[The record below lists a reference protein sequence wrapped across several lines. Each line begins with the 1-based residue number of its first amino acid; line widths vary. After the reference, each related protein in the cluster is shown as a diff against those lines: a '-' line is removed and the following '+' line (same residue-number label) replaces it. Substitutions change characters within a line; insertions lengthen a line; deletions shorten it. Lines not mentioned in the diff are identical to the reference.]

1 MTDAHFWLQQVAAQ
15 SARVNL
21 FEMLQLC
28 LEAKLILNA
37 NLQILISNA
46 AAETLF
52 AYTRAELAG
61 QSVDALIPLGFLPDA
76 NQHTGTVPDLRQ
88 KDWPAYK
95 QEVRGKKKGGETLL
109 LIESVF
115 RIVLD
120 EQPALV
126 VTLQDASSL
135 YHAEEARYAL
145 AQYLQRMGEETR
157 DVIFSVK
164 VRPKILFEFLSPSIS
179 MYTGYQ
185 CDAFMAN
192 PDLILHVIHPD
203 DVTALRNIHPRNNEE
218 IRINVRLLDRN
229 GNISW
234 LDLQLNSIVNAQ
246 AKVVNLNG
254 IGRDITARIDAE
266 TRSRRNEERLR
277 ALVDTLPDMIGR
289 FDRQGI
295 ILDIH
300 VPVGYGYTLPGSQFT
315 GKHLGF
321 LFTNEFA
328 KGMQPLLER
337 TLQTGQ
343 IQIAAQVEQTPFG
356 PRTFEMRWMRSGEEE
371 ATCIFRDISE
381 RTRLEKL
388 KSDFIHR
395 AAHQLRTPLTT
406 AFMMLDLIHD
416 GGTPEEIDNYLSIL
430 TEELN
435 RQRVLVDEV
444 LDLGVIESG
453 QRGGQIELVQIES
466 FLSTALAE
474 VRPAADNRQVRL
486 IAEIAPSLP
495 PVYSDYN
502 SLSQILGHLLGNAV
516 KFTLPGGLVLLRA
529 APASRRTTGML
540 NSASGVEVTISDSGI
555 GIPADELPHLFE
567 RFFRASN
574 ASRLE
579 IPGTGVGLFV
589 VRSLIERIGGNIN
602 VSSKINEGT
611 SFTIWFPG
619 HNQQQ

>member
-1 MTDAHFWLQQVAAQ
+1 MTDAQFWQSQ
-15 SARVNL
+15 SAAKSTRVNL

-28 LEAKLILNA
+28 MEAKLVLDA
-37 NLQILISNA
+37 NLHILISNPA
-46 AAETLF
+46 VEALF
-52 AYTRAELAG
+52 GYTNAELLG
-61 QSVDALIPLGFLPDA
+61 RTIDTLIPLGFSPDN
-76 NQHTGTVPDLRQ
+76 NQPPGAFPGVWQMH
-88 KDWPAYK
+88 WPSYK
-95 QEVRGKKKGGETLL
+95 QEVRGKTKTGEILPLL
-109 LIESVF
+109 ESVF
-115 RIVLD
+115 RIFLD
-120 EQPALV
+120 DQPALV
-126 VTLQDASSL
+126 VTLQDTSAL

-145 AQYLQRMGEETR
+145 AQYLQHMGEETR

-164 VRPKILFEFLSPSIS
+164 IRPKIQFEFLSPSIS
-179 MYTGYQ
+179 LYTGYQ
-185 CDAFMAN
+185 CDAFLAN

-203 DVTALRNIHPRNNEE
+203 DVTVLQNLHPRNNEE
-218 IRINVRLLDRN
+218 IRINIRLIGRDN
-229 GNISW
+229 GLSW

-246 AKVVNLNG
+246 AKVINLNG
-254 IGRDITARIDAE
+254 IGRDITARIEAE
-266 TRSRRNEERLR
+266 ERSRQNEERLR
-277 ALVDTLPDMIGR
+277 ALINTLPDMIGR

-300 VPVGYGYTLPGSQFT
+300 VPVGYGYSLPASQFT

-321 LFTNEFA
+321 LFTSEFA

-343 IQIAAQVEQTPFG
+343 IQIAAQVEQTPLG
-356 PRTFEMRWMRSGEEE
+356 PRTFEMRWMRSGDEE

-416 GGTPEEIDNYLSIL
+416 GGTPEEIENYLAIL

-453 QRGGQIELVQIES
+453 QRGGQVELVQIES

-474 VRPAADNRQVRL
+474 ARPAADNRQVRL
-486 IAEIAPSLP
+486 IAEIAPALP

-529 APASRRTTGML
+529 TPASRRTTGML

-555 GIPADELPHLFE
+555 GIPAEEMPHLFE

-589 VRSLIERIGGNIN
+589 VRSLIERIGGNIS

-611 SFTIWFPG
+611 SMTIWFPG